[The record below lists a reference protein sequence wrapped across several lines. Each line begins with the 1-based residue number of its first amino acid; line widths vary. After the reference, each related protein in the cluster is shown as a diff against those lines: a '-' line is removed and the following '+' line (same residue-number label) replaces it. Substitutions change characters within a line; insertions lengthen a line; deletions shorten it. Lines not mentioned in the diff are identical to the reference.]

1 MKTEEIIKVMKHALQ
16 ESGYPLT
23 MSEECSNEGLVLE
36 VNTKTIQ
43 GKLSADY
50 DSANKAVRLT
60 LYFRNQPPEE
70 IRGILYETLNEI
82 NLDLPIGHF
91 GICPH
96 GGEIIMQSGYFI
108 TGDFDPAR
116 FRLTV
121 GGLLGE
127 AVMNYPLIKGLNFAE
142 PASA

>member
-1 MKTEEIIKVMKHALQ
+1 MKSNKIIKAMKKALL

-23 MSEECSNEGLVLE
+23 MSEGCSNEGLVLE

-60 LYFRNQPPEE
+60 LYFQDQPPEE
-70 IRGILYETLNEI
+70 TRGILYQTLNEI
-82 NLDLPIGHF
+82 NLDLPVGHF

-96 GGEIIMQSGYFI
+96 SGEIIVQSGYFI
-108 TGDFDPAR
+108 TGDFNPAR

-121 GGLLGE
+121 GGFLGE
-127 AVMNYPLIKGLNFAE
+127 AVMNYPLIKGLILAE